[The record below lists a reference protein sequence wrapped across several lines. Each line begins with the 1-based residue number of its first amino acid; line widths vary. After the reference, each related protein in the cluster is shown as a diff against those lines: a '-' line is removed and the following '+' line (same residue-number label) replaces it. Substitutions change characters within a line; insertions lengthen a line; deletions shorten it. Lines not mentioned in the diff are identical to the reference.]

1 MNDSLV
7 MPHLNVMDME
17 PNNPVAGYYILS
29 TASLRTTGNGKTFLS
44 ASVSDRTGTVNV
56 IYWDYNG
63 PLRSSDEGKTVF
75 LRGQISEFKGALQLT
90 LEAIRPTNSSDIID
104 LSALVPTAPIDAD
117 QMYNE
122 ILAIVDSLKDPDYKA
137 VAQEFLDCHQESFRS
152 IPAAKSVHHGFL
164 HGLLMHTGN
173 MVKIA
178 DQLAAL
184 YPQVINRDLLI
195 TGTLIHDFAKREE
208 FTFSE
213 LGLVSGYSVRGDLL
227 GHLVMGAQEVSEVC
241 WDLEIPEEK
250 SMLLQHLLLS
260 HHGKPEY
267 GAAVQ
272 PMCAEAE
279 LLSLIDAI
287 DSRMEIYRENL
298 EETPMGQFSERIF
311 ALDGRRA
318 YRHYDPD
325 RT

>member
-1 MNDSLV
+1 MSDSLT
-7 MPHLNVMDME
+7 MPHQKISEME
-17 PNNPVAGYYILS
+17 PGSPVAGFYILS

-63 PLRSSDEGKTVF
+63 PIRASDEGKTVF

-90 LEAIRPTNSSDIID
+90 LEAIRPTNESDIID
-104 LSALVPTAPIDAD
+104 LSSLVPTAPIDAD
-117 QMYNE
+117 QMYQE
-122 ILAIVDSLKDPDYKA
+122 ILDTVETIQDPDYKA
-137 VAQEFLDCHQESFRS
+137 IAREFLDCHSKSFLE

-178 DQLAAL
+178 CQLADL
-184 YPQVINRDLLI
+184 YPQVINRDLLV

-213 LGLVSGYSVRGDLL
+213 LGLVSGYSVKGDLL
-227 GHLVMGAQEVSEVC
+227 GHLVMGAQEVSEIC

-250 SMLLQHLLLS
+250 SVLLQHLLLS

-267 GAAVQ
+267 GAAVV
-272 PMCAEAE
+272 PLCAEAE

-298 EETPMGQFSERIF
+298 EETPLGQFSERIF

-318 YRHYDPD
+318 YHHYDPA
-325 RT
+325 R

>member
-1 MNDSLV
+1 MSDLT
-7 MPHLNVMDME
+7 PHLNISDME
-17 PNNPVAGYYILS
+17 PGNPVAGYYIL
-29 TASLRTTGNGKTFLS
+29 ASASIRTTGNGKTFLS
-44 ASVSDRTGTVNV
+44 ATLSDRTGTVGV

-63 PLRSSDEGKTVF
+63 PIRSSDEGKTVF
-75 LRGQISEFKGALQLT
+75 IRGMISEFKGALQLN
-90 LEAIRPTNSSDIID
+90 LEAIRPTNESDVFSLSS
-104 LSALVPTAPIDAD
+104 LVPTAPIDEN
-117 QMYNE
+117 QMYAD
-122 ILAIVDSLKDPDYKA
+122 ILSLVDTISDPDYKA
-137 VAQEFLDCHQESFRS
+137 VAKEFLDCHSQSFRE
-152 IPAAKSVHHGFL
+152 IPAAKTVHHGFL

-178 DQLAAL
+178 SQLAAL

-208 FTFSE
+208 FTFSQ
-213 LGLVSGYSVRGDLL
+213 LGLVSGYSVKGDLL
-227 GHLVMGAQEVSEVC
+227 GHLVMGAQEVSEIC

-250 SMLLQHLLLS
+250 SVLLQHLLLS

-267 GAAVQ
+267 GAAVV
-272 PMCAEAE
+272 PLCAEAE

-298 EETPMGQFSERIF
+298 EETPLGQFSERIF

-318 YRHYDPD
+318 YHHYDPQK
-325 RT
+325 

>member
-1 MNDSLV
+1 MNDPITT
-7 MPHLNVMDME
+7 PHLNVIDME
-17 PNNPVAGYYILS
+17 PNSPAAGFYILQ
-29 TASLRTTGNGKTFLS
+29 TASIRTTGGGKTFLS
-44 ASVSDRTGTVNV
+44 ASVSDRTGSVNV
-56 IYWDYNG
+56 IFWDYNG
-63 PLRSSDEGKTVF
+63 PIRSTDEGKIVF
-75 LRGQISEFKGALQLT
+75 LRGQICEFKGALQIT
-90 LEAIRPTNSSDIID
+90 LEAIRPASEADTYDVSR
-104 LSALVPTAPIDAD
+104 LVPTAPIDAD
-117 QMYNE
+117 QMYAD
-122 ILAIVDSLKDPDYKA
+122 ILSLVEAIQDPDYQA
-137 VAQEFLDCHQESFRS
+137 VAKEFLNCHSESFRE

-178 DQLAAL
+178 CYLADL
-184 YPQVINRDLLI
+184 YPQVINKDLLV

-208 FTFSE
+208 FTFSQ
-213 LGLVSGYSVRGDLL
+213 LGLVSGYSVQGDLL
-227 GHLVMGAQEVSEVC
+227 GHRVMGAQEGAEVC

-267 GAAVQ
+267 GAAVV

-298 EETPMGQFSERIF
+298 EQTPLGEFSERIF

-318 YRHYDPD
+318 YHHYEHK
-325 RT
+325 

>member
-1 MNDSLV
+1 MNDSLTL
-7 MPHLNVMDME
+7 PHLNISDME
-17 PNNPVAGYYILS
+17 PNHPVTGYYILN
-29 TASLRTTGNGKTFLS
+29 TASIRTTGNGKTFLS

-63 PLRSSDEGKTVF
+63 PIRSSDEGKTVF

-104 LSALVPTAPIDAD
+104 LSSLVPTAPIDAD
-117 QMYNE
+117 QMYQD
-122 ILAIVDSLKDPDYKA
+122 ILAAVDTIQDPDYKA
-137 VAQEFLDCHQESFRS
+137 IAKEFLDCHQKSFTA

-178 DQLAAL
+178 CHLADL
-184 YPQVINRDLLI
+184 YPQVINRDLLV

-213 LGLVSGYSVRGDLL
+213 LGLVSGYSVKGDLL
-227 GHLVMGAQEVSEVC
+227 GHLVMGAQEVSEIC

-250 SMLLQHLLLS
+250 SVLLQHLLLA

-267 GAAVQ
+267 GAAVV
-272 PMCAEAE
+272 PLCAEAE

-298 EETPMGQFSERIF
+298 EETPLGEFSERIF

-318 YRHYDPD
+318 YHHYDPKK
-325 RT
+325 